1 MSSATEAAARR
12 DALAERLFDAVLGLV
27 DVHMVHVG
35 DRLGLYLELAKGPA
49 SPAELARRAG
59 VDERYAREWL
69 EQQAMS
75 GLLDV
80 DDPGDGPEGR
90 RFRMPPGHE
99 EVLVDRDSPA
109 YMAAFARMMVGM
121 VRPVPQ
127 LLEAFRTGGG
137 VPYAAFDADFCEGQ
151 AEANRVLFVNHLG
164 SDWLPALPDVDR
176 RLRSEPPA
184 RVADVACGAGWSSI
198 AIAEAYPLVTVDGL
212 DLDDHSIDLA
222 RRNAAG
228 VGVHERVRF
237 ERGDAADPPLRGP
250 YDLVTIFEA
259 VHDMSRPVEALRA
272 ARGLLAPGGAVLVA
286 DERCADA
293 FAAPG
298 DPLERVLYGWSVLH
312 CLPTAMVDPSSAATG
327 TAMRASDLRRYA
339 ETAGFSRLE
348 ILPIENDIWRFY
360 RLCP

>member
-1 MSSATEAAARR
+1 MSSATEAARR

-27 DVHMVHVG
+27 DVHMVHMG
-35 DRLGLYLELAKGPA
+35 DRLGLYRELAKGPA

-69 EQQAMS
+69 EQQAVS

-80 DDPGDGPEGR
+80 EDGGEGAEAR
-90 RFRMPPGHE
+90 RFRMPAGHE
-99 EVLVDRDSPA
+99 EVLVDRDSLA
-109 YMAAFARMMVGM
+109 HMAAFARMMVGM

-127 LLEAFRTGGG
+127 VLEAFRTGAG

-151 AEANRVLFVNHLG
+151 AEANRVMFVNHLG

-198 AIAEAYPLVTVDGL
+198 AIAEAYPLVAVDGL

-228 VGVHERVRF
+228 AGVHDRVRF
-237 ERGDAADPPLRGP
+237 ERGDAARPPLRGP

-272 ARGLLAPGGAVLVA
+272 VRGLLAPGGAVLVA
-286 DERCADA
+286 DERSADA

-298 DPLERVLYGWSVLH
+298 DPVERMLYGWSVLH
-312 CLPTAMVDPSSAATG
+312 CLPTAMVDPGAAATG
-327 TAMRASDLRRYA
+327 AAMRVSDLRRYA
-339 ETAGFSRLE
+339 RAAGFSRVE
-348 ILPIENDIWRFY
+348 VLPIESDIWRFY
-360 RLCP
+360 RLRT